1 MTKNEKRYLRHV
13 KSFMPVKGKTERR
26 FLHSLRSDL
35 DEFSTAHPDSS
46 YETLTQEFGSPLDM
60 FYSYLSEQNSG
71 LLIKQVKL
79 RKLLIRI
86 FIAISLM
93 IILSLGIYTGHLIR
107 EYDNAMDNT
116 VGGYTN
122 TIEIIETSE

>member
-46 YETLTQEFGSPLDM
+46 YETLTREFGSP
-60 FYSYLSEQNSG
+60 F
-71 LLIKQVKL
+71 
-79 RKLLIRI
+79 
-86 FIAISLM
+86 
-93 IILSLGIYTGHLIR
+93 IR
-107 EYDNAMDNT
+107 EYDNAMNNT

>member
-1 MTKNEKRYLRHV
+1 MTQNEKHYLRHV

-26 FLHSLRSDL
+26 FLHSLHSDL
-35 DEFSTAHPDSS
+35 DEFITVHPDSS
-46 YETLTQEFGSPLDM
+46 YETLTREFGSPLDM

-107 EYDNAMDNT
+107 EYDNAMNST